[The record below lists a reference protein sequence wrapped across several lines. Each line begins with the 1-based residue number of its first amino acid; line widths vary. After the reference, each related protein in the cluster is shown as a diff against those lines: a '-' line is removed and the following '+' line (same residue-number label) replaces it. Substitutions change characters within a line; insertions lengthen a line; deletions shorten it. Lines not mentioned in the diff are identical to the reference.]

1 MRRTRRQVHE
11 GVGREPVQEIEG
23 VLADAA
29 EASEGALDEG
39 DAFRQGIV
47 LPGDGRRMPGAARQ
61 TPKEVPQPQ
70 LVLAFGLLK
79 TKPLPL
85 RPPEYSRI
93 VPARKT

>member
-1 MRRTRRQVHE
+1 MCAGPGGQVHE

-47 LPGDGRRMPGAARQ
+47 LPEMVASCQEP
-61 TPKEVPQPQ
+61 PV
-70 LVLAFGLLK
+70 
-79 TKPLPL
+79 
-85 RPPEYSRI
+85 RPRKRCRSRSWSS
-93 VPARKT
+93 RSGC